1 MKKLC
6 FILLLLNTTAVL
18 AENTD
23 SLLSILSKR
32 IGQKQTYVEDRLER
46 INSLKKQLKNTEK
59 PNGLFF
65 VYNELYNEYG
75 TFNYDSAFTYGTKLS
90 KLAYELEDNAKVG
103 QARIQLG
110 FIMLSSGMFKEAFDS
125 LKIVDTKQLE
135 DSMKT
140 AYYSLMARAY
150 YDLQDYNV
158 DNYYSEYYNKLASQY
173 IDSAKHLVDGNS
185 YSYLYLSGL
194 QSLRTYDF
202 ESASS
207 YLDKLIEG
215 HGLTLTPH
223 QFAIVASTLSYI
235 SLTLGDTTKAINL
248 LAKASIFDVETATK
262 ETSALFSLSRILF
275 EQGDLDHADFFIKQA
290 MDDAVFYGAK
300 QRKIQVGTL
309 LPVIAAVKLSRVE
322 AEKKLL
328 LFYVIVLVALVIV
341 VAVFVSI
348 VTYQYRKLKK
358 ADGLIKQ
365 TNATLQVT
373 VNKLEEANKIKDE
386 YIGYYF
392 DVHSDHLNK
401 IEKFK
406 QDIDRKIMAKKFDDL
421 RYVLNS
427 FNLKKER
434 EQLYDNFDRVFL
446 KLFPNFVHHFNAL
459 FQEEDQIKL
468 ESHQFLNTELRIF
481 ALIRVGISDSD
492 KIAKILGYSL
502 NTIYT
507 YKNKVKSKSLIP
519 NERFEQ
525 EIMKIKAI

>member
-1 MKKLC
+1 MVMKKLY
-6 FILLLLNTTAVL
+6 FILIILNTTSVL
-18 AENTD
+18 AQSTD
-23 SLLSILSKR
+23 SLLAVLSER
-32 IGQKQTYVEDRLER
+32 IGQKQTYVDKRLAR
-46 INSLKKQLKNTEK
+46 INNLKKQLKDKEA
-59 PNGLFF
+59 PHELFF
-65 VYNELYNEYG
+65 IYNELYNEYG
-75 TFNYDSAFTYGTKLS
+75 TFNYDSAFAYATKLS
-90 KLAYELEDNAKVG
+90 KLAYKLEDNAKVG

-125 LKIVDTKQLE
+125 LSIVNTKQLG
-135 DSMKT
+135 DSAKI

-158 DNYYSEYYNKLASQY
+158 DNYYSAYYNKLASQY
-173 IDSAKHLVDGNS
+173 VDSAKHLCDKNS

-194 QSLRTYDF
+194 KALRTYNW
-202 ESASS
+202 ESAEN
-207 YLDKLIEG
+207 YLNKLIEE
-215 HGLTLTPH
+215 HALTPH
-223 QFAIVASTLSYI
+223 QFAIVASTLSFI
-235 SLTLGDTTKAINL
+235 NLSLGDTTRAVNL
-248 LAKASIFDVETATK
+248 LAKASIFDAETATK
-262 ETSALFSLSRILF
+262 ETSALLSLSRILF
-275 EQGDLDHADFFIKQA
+275 EQGDLDHADLFIKQA
-290 MDDAVFYGAK
+290 MDDATFYGAK

-309 LPVIAAVKLSRVE
+309 LPVIAAVKLSQVE
-322 AEKKLL
+322 AQRKLL
-328 LFYVIVLVALVIV
+328 LFYVIVLVILVLV

-373 VNKLEEANKIKDE
+373 INKLEEANKIKDE

-434 EQLYDNFDRVFL
+434 EQLYDNFDQVFL

-507 YKNKVKSKSLIP
+507 YKNKVKSKSIIP